1 MKGEVVF
8 DVNGEIVFETSDF
21 YEYGLRNPH
30 DLQND
35 IPDFSGP
42 QEDMGIESNR
52 TGGVWNWCDS

>member
-1 MKGEVVF
+1 VF